1 MKYDTSTPVPK
12 DPNDTSYDN
21 PFGNTPEGLMVA
33 KPIPVSEPYFNRDC
47 RRYAKKHGLTLEEAF
62 KRLYK

>member
-1 MKYDTSTPVPK
+1 MVDSTETPKPK
-12 DPNDTSYDN
+12 DPNDTSNSNFFD
-21 PFGNTPEGLMVA
+21 ELIEV
-33 KPIPVSEPYFNRDC
+33 KPIPVPDPYFNREC

>member
-1 MKYDTSTPVPK
+1 MEDTTTPIPK
-12 DPNDTSYDN
+12 DHNDTSYDN
-21 PFGNTPEGLMVA
+21 PFGLATV
-33 KPIPVSEPYFNRDC
+33 KPIPVPDPYFNREC